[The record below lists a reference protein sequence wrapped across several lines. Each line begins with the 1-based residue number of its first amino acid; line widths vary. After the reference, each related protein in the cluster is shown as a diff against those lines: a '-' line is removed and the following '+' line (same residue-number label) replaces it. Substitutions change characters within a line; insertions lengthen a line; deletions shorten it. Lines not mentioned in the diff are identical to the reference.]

1 MQKDPEYL
9 GRLKNLGLR
18 PMYLDA
24 AEMRELVLKDMREA
38 QETYS
43 K

>member
-1 MQKDPEYL
+1 
-9 GRLKNLGLR
+9 
-18 PMYLDA
+18 MYLDA
-24 AEMRELVLKDMREA
+24 AEMRELVLKDTREA